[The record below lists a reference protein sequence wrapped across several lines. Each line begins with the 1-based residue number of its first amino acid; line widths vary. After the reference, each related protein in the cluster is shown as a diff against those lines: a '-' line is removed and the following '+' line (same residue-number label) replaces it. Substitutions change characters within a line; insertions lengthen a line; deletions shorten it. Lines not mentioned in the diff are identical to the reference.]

1 MSNQLVSQAPDE
13 RKVVIEPSIESLS
26 PPNPI
31 NVGEVLNK
39 EISRKVDHKP
49 FLNRE
54 LGESGQENGL
64 NKIVID
70 EIEAE
75 NGLALENMS
84 NDKKHE
90 KIRLINKQIKELA
103 AKNAFMKGV
112 AEKFIPYLNS
122 VCMI

>member
-1 MSNQLVSQAPDE
+1 VSNQLVSQAPDE
-13 RKVVIEPSIESLS
+13 RKVAIEPSIESLS